1 LGADCIHNQD
11 QGQPDMTSSPAINI
25 RIATDADIG
34 TIQSLY
40 AEAGLDGGKP
50 IPRAQAADIAQRFNR
65 YPSYRLWVAE
75 GPDGIVGTYALLI
88 ADNIAHSG
96 RPFAIV
102 EQVAVSTKLRG
113 GGIGKLMM
121 NHAMEE
127 ARNTSC
133 YKLVLTSHVGRADAH
148 AFYDKLGFERH
159 GYGFVVELPADPK
172 NGSDDA
178 E

>member
-1 LGADCIHNQD
+1 MM
-11 QGQPDMTSSPAINI
+11 PPSSIAI
-25 RIATDADIG
+25 RTATDADIPA
-34 TIQSLY
+34 IQSLY

-75 GPDGIVGTYALLI
+75 SADGIVGTYALLI

-102 EQVAVSTKLRG
+102 EQVAVSTRLRG

-121 NHAMEE
+121 NHAMDE
-127 ARNTSC
+127 ARNTGC

-159 GYGFVVELPADPK
+159 GYGFVVEMPADPA
-172 NGSDDA
+172 GGESPGA
-178 E
+178 SQPR